1 MATAGRH
8 RRKAAASPPAAVTCA
23 SSCNYKGGSLRGW
36 ALSLPRRILR
46 ARSRLSK
53 FYAST
58 LDPNCANPLVRATD
72 LFPCPPLPEARSAA
86 PKNGH
91 ARARWSLRIAARRWT
106 NVALACFSWEACG
119 RPALAPA
126 TARCCAPLSDAQ
138 VAMAA
143 RLESRVK
150 SLLRAGHAAPGRGAI
165 LSLEE
170 GIEEYGSGSTLQ
182 ESMRPGVVAARSHRE
197 SLQRSGRPTTLDAA
211 WFGWMQ
217 TLSMCP
223 SKARRSTRPHG

>member
-8 RRKAAASPPAAVTCA
+8 RRKAAAAPPAAVTCA

-106 NVALACFSWEACG
+106 NVALACFTWDACG

-126 TARCCAPLSDAQ
+126 TARCGTPSVCSTGGDGRSIG
-138 VAMAA
+138 VA
-143 RLESRVK
+143 SQI
-150 SLLRAGHAAPGRGAI
+150 AAPRRACCSRPWNVTIFGRKHRGDKGA
-165 LSLEE
+165 
-170 GIEEYGSGSTLQ
+170 
-182 ESMRPGVVAARSHRE
+182 A
-197 SLQRSGRPTTLDAA
+197 
-211 WFGWMQ
+211 
-217 TLSMCP
+217 
-223 SKARRSTRPHG
+223 